1 MGKKNCGQITGFASP
16 FLESI
21 RMKKITSIVK
31 GGDILD
37 YGCGNGKFCEVIPFK
52 TYTGVD
58 SDNSVISDAK
68 ERYSGLKNVNFY
80 SLDEFGPHL
89 EQYDFIILSAVLEHF
104 RDPMVILKI
113 LKDRLRCHGKII
125 ITTPT
130 HFGNCILNFGSK
142 VGIFSRRAF
151 EEHDQI
157 LSKKDFDEITKSLD
171 LNVVHYSTFELG
183 LNQLVV
189 LSLED

>member
-1 MGKKNCGQITGFASP
+1 MAKKNYGQITGFASP
-16 FLESI
+16 FLETI
-21 RMKKITSIVK
+21 RMKKITKMVK

-37 YGCGNGKFCEVIPFK
+37 YGCGYGTFCEVLPFK

-80 SLDEFGPHL
+80 SIDEFGLLL

-104 RDPMVILKI
+104 KDPMLILKI
-113 LKDRLRCHGKII
+113 LKDRLRYHGKII

-151 EEHDQI
+151 EEHNRI
-157 LSKKDFDEITKSLD
+157 LSKKDFDEIAKNLD
-171 LNVVHYSTFELG
+171 LDVNKYSTFEWG

>member
-16 FLESI
+16 FLESK

-37 YGCGNGKFCEVIPFK
+37 YGCGNGKFCEVITFK

-58 SDNSVISDAK
+58 SDNLVISDAK

-80 SLDEFGPHL
+80 SLDEFGFHQ

-104 RDPMVILKI
+104 WDPIVVLKI
-113 LKDRLRCHGKII
+113 LKDRLRYHGKII

-151 EEHDQI
+151 EEHTQI
-157 LSKKDFDEITKSLD
+157 FAKKDFDEIAKSLD
-171 LNVVHYSTFELG
+171 LNVVQYSTFELG

>member
-1 MGKKNCGQITGFASP
+1 MAKKNHGQITGYASP

-21 RMKKITSIVK
+21 RIKKITSLVK

-37 YGCGNGKFCEVIPFK
+37 YGCGYGKFCEVIPFK

-58 SDNSVISDAK
+58 TDNSIISDAK
-68 ERYSGLKNVNFY
+68 ERYSYLKNVTFY
-80 SLDEFGPHL
+80 SFDEFVPHL
-89 EQYDFIILSAVLEHF
+89 EQYDFIILSAVLEHVK
-104 RDPMVILKI
+104 DPILLLKI

-130 HFGNCILNFGSK
+130 YFGNCILDFGSK
-142 VGIFSRRAF
+142 TGIFSRQAF
-151 EEHDQI
+151 EEHNQI
-157 LSKKDFDEITKSLD
+157 LSKRNFEEIAKILDFKVSK
-171 LNVVHYSTFELG
+171 YSTFECG